1 MVESNSKNQVSHK
14 VKSPFKAYNG
24 DDEPYIFVSY
34 KHKDADIVY
43 PIIKQFHDLGFNIWY
58 DEGLPYGENFDI
70 VIPNKIEGATIFV
83 NFITHECM
91 ACANDSED
99 YMIKESDIAQYLG
112 VPILAIYPQPDVK
125 LKGYYLTNYLK
136 KQSVHKHEY
145 DFNEEMFIDVCVEI
159 FESKGLNHNTV
170 EESEPAIEETP
181 DDYLKTEVKE
191 IEPKMEE
198 SPDDSLKFEFPVPA
212 FDYRK
217 DEPYIF
223 VTYSHRD
230 SAKIFPEI
238 KRFND
243 MGYNIWYDQ
252 GISPGNEWLEEIEYA
267 LLKSSLFVVFISKN
281 AVESQNVINE
291 IHLAFSEN
299 KPIIPIYLEE
309 TELKSGLR
317 YLLSNTQSIFKYEM
331 SENEYLYTC
340 TKAFK
345 KAGIPQIEFEYTPNN
360 NDADINYDDLP
371 LSYGGDEK
379 HIFISF
385 KHKERDLAFS
395 LIKQFHDNGFDKIA
409 YDNLLSLGGEYD
421 INIAERIKS
430 SSLFVIFITKAVMEG
445 ANNPEDFMI
454 KELSVAMSLGIP
466 ILPVFLEDVELDGF
480 YLIHLL
486 NRHAILK
493 FEYENEQIFINDCIR
508 IFDKDYGIK

>member
-1 MVESNSKNQVSHK
+1 MAESNSNNQVSHK

-43 PIIKQFHDLGFNIWY
+43 PIIKQFHDIGFNIWY

-145 DFNEEMFIDVCVEI
+145 GSNEEMFIDLCVEI
-159 FESKGLNHNTV
+159 FESKGIEPNTM
-170 EESEPAIEETP
+170 EKSEPAIEETP
-181 DDYLKTEVKE
+181 EDYLKTEVKE

-198 SPDDSLKFEFPVPA
+198 SPDDSLKFQLNNTLPFPA

-223 VTYSHRD
+223 VAYSHMD

-281 AVESQNVINE
+281 AVESRDVRNE
-291 IHLAFSEN
+291 IQFAIGEN
-299 KPIIPIYLEE
+299 KPVIPIYLEE
-309 TELKSGLR
+309 TELKYGLR
-317 YLLSNTQSIFKYEM
+317 FTLSSTQSIFKYEM
-331 SENEYLYTC
+331 PEKEYLYEC

-345 KAGIPQIEFEYTPNN
+345 KAGIPN
-360 NDADINYDDLP
+360 
-371 LSYGGDEK
+371 
-379 HIFISF
+379 
-385 KHKERDLAFS
+385 
-395 LIKQFHDNGFDKIA
+395 
-409 YDNLLSLGGEYD
+409 
-421 INIAERIKS
+421 RI
-430 SSLFVIFITKAVMEG
+430 
-445 ANNPEDFMI
+445 
-454 KELSVAMSLGIP
+454 
-466 ILPVFLEDVELDGF
+466 
-480 YLIHLL
+480 
-486 NRHAILK
+486 
-493 FEYENEQIFINDCIR
+493 
-508 IFDKDYGIK
+508 